1 MIDDIDR
8 EELNR
13 SSTTYLPWYVSQDPT
28 PKQWAFLTAPY
39 PEILFGGQA
48 GPGKTSALLMAAT
61 QYVDVPGYAAML
73 FRRTYQDLS
82 LPGALIDR
90 SHEWFEG
97 KGVKWHEQTKRWEFP
112 SGATITFGYIDS
124 ENDKYRYQGSELQF
138 IGVDELTQLT
148 ESQYTY
154 LFSRL
159 RRLEGSDIPLRMRA
173 TSNPG
178 GIGHQWVKL
187 RFLDT
192 HDPDRLFLPARL
204 DENPHIDQVAYVE
217 SLNRLDP
224 ITREQLLHGNWEIV
238 ESGGFFEKQW
248 FEIVTQIPVH
258 ECVWL
263 RYWDLAA
270 SDPKPG
276 SSPDWT
282 VGGLV
287 GLRDGVWYV
296 ADVQRIQANPGEVEA
311 LIRQTAIMD
320 GPNVPIRM
328 EQEPGSSGV
337 NTIYHYRMRVLV
349 GYDFDGIP
357 STGSKVERA
366 RPVAA
371 AAHARNIKLYQGPW
385 IRDFLDELHAFPQ
398 KGVHDDQVDMLSG
411 AVRVL
416 SAPQVTVMEYYQP
429 VEISRY

>member
-1 MIDDIDR
+1 
-8 EELNR
+8 
-13 SSTTYLPWYVSQDPT
+13 
-28 PKQWAFLTAPY
+28 
-39 PEILFGGQA
+39 
-48 GPGKTSALLMAAT
+48 
-61 QYVDVPGYAAML
+61 
-73 FRRTYQDLS
+73 
-82 LPGALIDR
+82 
-90 SHEWFEG
+90 
-97 KGVKWHEQTKRWEFP
+97 
-112 SGATITFGYIDS
+112 
-124 ENDKYRYQGSELQF
+124 
-138 IGVDELTQLT
+138 
-148 ESQYTY
+148 
-154 LFSRL
+154 
-159 RRLEGSDIPLRMRA
+159 MRA

-187 RFLDT
+187 RFIDS

-204 DENPHIDQVAYVE
+204 DENPHIDQAAYVE

-224 ITREQLLHGNWEIV
+224 VTREQLLHGNWEIV
-238 ESGGFFEKQW
+238 DSGGMFEKQW
-248 FEIVTQIPVH
+248 FEIVNSIPND
-258 ECVWL
+258 CTWL

-276 SSPDWT
+276 TSPDWT

-287 GLRDGVWYV
+287 GLSQGTWYV
-296 ADVQRIQANPGEVEA
+296 ADVQRVQANPGEVEA
-311 LIRQTAIMD
+311 LIRQTAMLD
-320 GPNVPIRM
+320 GPNISIRM
-328 EQEPGSSGV
+328 EQEPGSSGL

-371 AAHARNIKLYQGPW
+371 AAHARNIKLVQGPW

-416 SAPQVTVMEYYQP
+416 SAPQVSVMEYYQP